1 MCNFLQKDN
10 FDTIEQESNDIQQ
23 LSNEMVEILMNS
35 ATYYQKKYNKE
46 LDDMREVF
54 HLEGEKEEN

>member
-1 MCNFLQKDN
+1 
-10 FDTIEQESNDIQQ
+10 
-23 LSNEMVEILMNS
+23 MNS